1 MKYSGHKILISLAV
15 IAVTIVF
22 HSACKREDDKQQVNG
37 SDVFVLEVPE
47 GFPQPYVSAENP
59 LSRAGVELGRKLY
72 YDSLLS
78 MGGSLQGLSCAS
90 CHFQSIGFIRHG
102 LPVLAHVNLAWSR
115 NFLWKGSDNTTLE
128 DIMLFEVNEFFA
140 TDLSGIRSDSR
151 YPELYRK
158 AFGSSEITDKR
169 TSFALAQFVSTLVS
183 GNSAYDKYIRKKG
196 NISEEAKR
204 GMDLFFSEKG
214 DCFHCHGNALFTDN
228 DFHNTGLKV
237 KSQADMGRYLVSG
250 MSSDIGKFKTPSLR
264 NVALRDVFMHDGR
277 FKTLEQVIAH
287 YNDGVQ
293 HSEYLDP
300 LLDKPPLGLSSGDIS
315 DIVAFLQTLTDTSF
329 ISNPA
334 YSKPN

>member
-1 MKYSGHKILISLAV
+1 MNSGYKILCILAV
-15 IAVTIVF
+15 VAVIILF
-22 HSACKREDDKQQVNG
+22 HSACQRGDDEQSINDN
-37 SDVFVLEVPE
+37 DVFVLEVPE
-47 GFPQPYVSAENP
+47 GFPQPFVSAVNP
-59 LSRAGVELGRKLY
+59 LSRAGVTLGRKLY

-78 MGGSLQGLSCAS
+78 AGGPLEGMACAS
-90 CHFQSIGFIRHG
+90 CHTQSIGFIKHG
-102 LPVLAHVNLAWSR
+102 LPVLAHVNLAWNR
-115 NFLWKGSDNTTLE
+115 NFLWKGSNSNTIE

-140 TDLSGIRSDSR
+140 TDLSGIRSDKQ

-169 TSFALAQFVSTLVS
+169 TAFALAQFISTLVS
-183 GNSAYDKYIRKKG
+183 GISAYDRYLMKKG
-196 NISEEAKR
+196 SISAEAKR

-237 KSQADMGRYLVSG
+237 KSPSDMGRYLISG

-334 YSKPN
+334 YSRPQ